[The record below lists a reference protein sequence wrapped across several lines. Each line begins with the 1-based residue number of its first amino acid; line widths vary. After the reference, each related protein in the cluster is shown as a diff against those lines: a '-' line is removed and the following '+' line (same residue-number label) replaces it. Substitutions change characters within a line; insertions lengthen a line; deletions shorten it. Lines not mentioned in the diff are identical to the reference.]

1 MGINEK
7 LTIID
12 TALKDIKT
20 AINSKLETPIS
31 GNITSY
37 ASYIDTLGGSGSTTS
52 ADLSPYFNRTLTDVD
67 IDDKVTILPDYSFS
81 NYDTLTVNADL
92 NTAISPKTFSGSKYV
107 EYKQGD
113 RTLTYTCEITNS
125 ENVYISDKY
134 LVIKKD
140 YFNSKLDNPDLYVE
154 NDIRFFNYV
163 YAGNPSFRIYDTT
176 GKILL
181 EANRISSDDI
191 ILDCTIKSWDET
203 NKELELVEHEE
214 YTGGLSGILGGN
226 TTDENILFQV
236 RYVELD
242 DSTEIIALELS
253 TQTLSQNLCIPQYLY
268 DNNYVVLFDDTE
280 MHTNLSNI
288 KRGRHSIKIFHPDYL
303 CQEELVD
310 VDLMD
315 SVGVYPKNDT
325 KDGLK
330 ITFVPDIAGEYTYK
344 LTYNSGT
351 ILSNYA
357 TVLPNTTIDLHFI
370 DPSYTYT
377 PIKHRINATTNC
389 NVNLEMQPLTIEDVT
404 LSGEFSSNNY
414 TQDYMKNAYVNG
426 FSVTDNA
433 LRSNLPESTSYVNNN
448 GWIKFT
454 TPNESTTIE
463 IDAEITTAGTAS
475 GSNWAGAVIFCEKS
489 RIDID
494 YMNFVSN
501 NSFIGDD
508 GITYDNPIVKASGK
522 ESAIARTVYTKELEP
537 NTEYYISFGTAK
549 YSSSGQAFQLIIN
562 SIAFKGVETYQG
574 NITVEEL

>member
-1 MGINEK
+1 MSINEK

-31 GNITSY
+31 GDITSY
-37 ASYIDTLGGSGSTTS
+37 ASYIDTLGDGGTTTS
-52 ADLSPYFNRTLTDVD
+52 TDLSPYFNRTLTDID

-113 RTLTYTCEITNS
+113 RTLTYTCEIANS

-154 NDIRFFNYV
+154 NDIRFFIYI
-163 YAGNPSFRIYDTT
+163 YAGNPNFRIYDTT
-176 GKILL
+176 GKITL
-181 EANRISSDDI
+181 EAENSYRDDT
-191 ILDCTIKSWDET
+191 ILDCTIIRWDET
-203 NKELELVEHEE
+203 YKELGLTEHRES
-214 YTGGLSGILGGN
+214 TGGLGGLLGGN
-226 TTDENILFQV
+226 TTDESILFQG
-236 RYVELD
+236 YFTKLD
-242 DSTEIIALELS
+242 DSAEIMTLELS

-268 DNNYVVLFDDTE
+268 DNNYVVLLDDIE

-315 SVGVYPKNDT
+315 SIGVYPKNDT
-325 KDGLK
+325 NDGLK
-330 ITFVPDIAGEYTYK
+330 VTFVPDIAGEYTYK

-351 ILSNYA
+351 MLSNYA

-377 PIKHRINATTNC
+377 PIKHRINATANC

-404 LSGEFSSNNY
+404 LSGEFSSNDY
-414 TQDYMKNAYVNG
+414 TNDYMENAYVNG
-426 FSVTDNA
+426 FSVTDNT
-433 LRSNLPESTSYVNNN
+433 LRSNLPESTGYVNNN

-454 TPNESTTIE
+454 TPNENTTIE

-494 YMNFVSN
+494 YQNFVTGHT
-501 NSFIGDD
+501 FIGDD
-508 GITYDNPIVKASGK
+508 GVTYDNPMVKASGK
-522 ESAIARTVYTKELEP
+522 ESAIARAVYTKELEP

-562 SIAFKGVETYQG
+562 SITFKGVEAYQG
-574 NITVEEL
+574 NITIEEL